1 MADETFAE
9 QMLAKFEA
17 LLLAYQAEIE
27 SASVDGR
34 TVKMRNPTQ
43 DYRFW
48 KAVVD
53 AETNGVARTV
63 SLRNF

>member
-9 QMLAKFEA
+9 QMLAKYEV
-17 LLLAYQAEIE
+17 LLLAHAGLK

-34 TVKMRNPTQ
+34 TVSVDDLEQK
-43 DYRFW
+43 YRYW